1 MKGFYELLSLN
12 DTKGYFS
19 RVLGSPGSR
28 SEAFVGWDTAY
39 NKTRFNIYVNP
50 ETIPDNPKPYESVS
64 TRDNLAS
71 YLFINVTYDRG
82 TGIVLDYYYLNDVNE
97 TTNYTNYKYILHYKL
112 IDTNLEQL
120 YKYIGKTH
128 TPIQT
133 STQTTSETN
142 KHTSTPSNIEN
153 SYPIQYVGGT
163 IIVVILVILI
173 YALIASRRRRT

>member
-1 MKGFYELLSLN
+1 MKGYYELLSLN

-19 RVLGSPGSR
+19 QVLGSPGSKA
-28 SEAFVGWDTAY
+28 EAFVKWDTVY
-39 NKTRFNIYVNP
+39 NKTKFNIYVKP

-71 YLFINVTYDRG
+71 YIFINVTYDRG
-82 TGIVLDYYYLNDVNE
+82 TGIILDYYYLNDVNE

-120 YKYIGKTH
+120 YKYIGKTY

-133 STQTTSETN
+133 STPTTTETSKN
-142 KHTSTPSNIEN
+142 TGTSNNEEN
-153 SYPIQYVGGT
+153 SYPIQYIGGA
-163 IIVVILVILI
+163 IIVVILAVLI
-173 YALIASRRRRT
+173 YELIASRKKT